1 MRVIV
6 IGGAGYIGS
15 HVAQELLDRGH
26 AVTVFDNLYSSA
38 RASVP
43 PGARFVHG
51 TILEPERLSDAIDGH
66 DAIVHLAAL
75 KAAGDSMHA
84 PDRYATANIGGT
96 IHVLNAARR
105 TNTDRLVFS
114 SSAAVY
120 GEPRYLPIDERHP
133 TDPTNFYGY
142 TKLQI
147 EGLMEWYAKLGTLRY
162 AALRYFNAAGY
173 DPSGRVRGLEYQ
185 PANLLPVI
193 MEVAIGAREELS
205 IFGTDYD
212 TPDGTGV
219 RDYIHVSDLASAHA
233 LAIEYLERN
242 ERNLVVNLGSE
253 TGLSVRELLETAR
266 TITGRPIPTRE
277 VARRAGDPGTLV
289 ASSGL
294 ARRELSWEP
303 RYSDPNT
310 LVTTSWDA
318 YRR

>member
-38 RASVP
+38 REYVP
-43 PGARFVHG
+43 SGAAFVHG
-51 TILEPERLSDAIDGH
+51 TIMQSEELTEAIDGH

-75 KAAGDSMHA
+75 KAAGDSMHV
-84 PDRYATANIGGT
+84 PERYASANISGT
-96 IHVLNAARR
+96 INVINAARR
-105 TNTDRLVFS
+105 TGTDRLVFS

-120 GEPRYLPIDERHP
+120 GEPQYLPIDEQHP
-133 TDPTNFYGY
+133 TDPSNFYGY

-147 EGLMEWYAKLGTLRY
+147 EGLMEWYSRLGDLRY

-173 DPSGRVRGLEYQ
+173 DPSGRVRGLEYK

-193 MEVAIGAREELS
+193 MEVAAGMRDELS

-219 RDYIHVSDLASAHA
+219 RDYIHVSDLALAHA
-233 LAIEYLERN
+233 LAIEYLEQHN
-242 ERNLVVNLGSE
+242 RNLVVNLGSE
-253 TGLSVRELLETAR
+253 SGLSVRELLDTAR
-266 TITGRPIPTRE
+266 KITGKAIPARE
-277 VARRAGDPGTLV
+277 VERRAGDPGRLV
-289 ASSGL
+289 ASSQL

-303 RYSDPNT
+303 QYSDVQT
-310 LVTTSWDA
+310 LVQTSWDA